1 MNRRGDTP
9 LEDKMKDKK
18 QSQIIENRLRV
29 IKATVEALIEAIT
42 FEKRLEISF
51 RKKDD
56 GSTDR

>member
-1 MNRRGDTP
+1 
-9 LEDKMKDKK
+9 MKDKK

-42 FEKRLEISF
+42 FKERIGEES

>member
-1 MNRRGDTP
+1 
-9 LEDKMKDKK
+9 MKDKK

-42 FEKRLEISF
+42 FQQRIEEES

>member
-1 MNRRGDTP
+1 
-9 LEDKMKDKK
+9 MKDKK

-42 FEKRLEISF
+42 FQKRIEISF